1 MKRLIAIAIA
11 VVVGTAS
18 LPVAHAQARPSLGET
33 LSGEARTKYD
43 IGKILYRDGDYPGAL
58 ANFRRAYDLSK
69 DPRLLWNMAACE
81 KNLHNYR
88 HVIELVERYLTEA
101 DSVLTDDDR
110 REARAFL
117 DAVRKLVASVRIEVN
132 EAGAEVFVDDDPVG
146 ASPVAEPVIVSY
158 GRHRFRAKK
167 NGFVEAATT
176 VDVEEGQAT
185 TVRLDLRAEVHGGRV
200 TITAAAGDAIAI
212 DGRRVGE
219 GRYEALLDAGQH
231 KIEVS
236 APGKKKRT
244 LDVVVRDGEARNFDI
259 DLARESTTWP
269 WLVAGGV
276 VLAAGAA
283 VGGYFLFRP
292 SDPEPTSG
300 SALTYRLP

>member
-1 MKRLIAIAIA
+1 MKRLVAIAIA
-11 VVVGTAS
+11 LVVAVAAPS
-18 LPVAHAQARPSLGET
+18 FAHAQAQPSLGET

-43 IGKILYRDGDYPGAL
+43 IAKILYRDGDYAGAL
-58 ANFRRAYDLSK
+58 ANFRRSYELSK
-69 DPRLLWNMAACE
+69 DARLLWNMAACE

-88 HVIELVERYLTEA
+88 RVIELVERYLAEA
-101 DSVLTDDDR
+101 DAVLTDDDR

-117 DAVRKLVASVRIEVN
+117 DAVRKLVASVRIDVN
-132 EAGAEVFVDDDPVG
+132 EPASEVFVDEDPVG
-146 ASPVAEPVIVSY
+146 SSPIAEPVVVSY
-158 GRHRFRAKK
+158 GRHRFRARK
-167 NGFVEAATT
+167 NGFIEATTT
-176 VDVEEGQAT
+176 VDVVEGQAT
-185 TVRLDLRAEVHGGRV
+185 TIRLDLRPEVHGGRV

-219 GRYEALLDAGQH
+219 SRYEGLVDAGQH